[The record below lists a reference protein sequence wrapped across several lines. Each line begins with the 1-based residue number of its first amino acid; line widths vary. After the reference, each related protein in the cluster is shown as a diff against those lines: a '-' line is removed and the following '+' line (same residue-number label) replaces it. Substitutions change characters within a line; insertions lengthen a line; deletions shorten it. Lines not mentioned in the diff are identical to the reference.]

1 MLVKKEIGER
11 GQFVVPKDV
20 REQLG
25 LHPGTEVTVDVKD
38 GKMIVEPA
46 KSVDEFL
53 KEFFT
58 SSKRLKIKGDPVKWF
73 KKRLDEQYE
82 EEYGLR

>member
-1 MLVKKEIGER
+1 MIAKRAIGER

-25 LHPGTEVTVDVKD
+25 LRPGTEVTVEVKG

-53 KEFFT
+53 KDFFT
-58 SSKRLKIKGDPVKWF
+58 SSRTLKVKNGAEWIS
-73 KKRLDEQYE
+73 KAIDEE
-82 EEYGLR
+82 HGK